1 VGFKSHLLGLLLFFL
16 CTPTHILCDSPLP
29 AADFLL
35 RRGMLLLFL
44 RFSRILFEL
53 DDDVLVSI
61 VWPAA
66 SKTQRTKHKK
76 KPNRCFVA
84 ECPFFFL
91 LALVLQRWQS
101 LHENVY
107 THVALAATE
116 THVFFTLRFIDFEFL
131 FRLENWLLE
140 F

>member
-1 VGFKSHLLGLLLFFL
+1 
-16 CTPTHILCDSPLP
+16 LP

-76 KPNRCFVA
+76 SRTD
-84 ECPFFFL
+84 
-91 LALVLQRWQS
+91 AL
-101 LHENVY
+101 
-107 THVALAATE
+107 
-116 THVFFTLRFIDFEFL
+116 
-131 FRLENWLLE
+131 
-140 F
+140 